1 MLAQVLDLDMAT
13 RLLTAPGYT
22 PQPVRDSHGRF
33 QTGNKGGPGRPLG
46 SRNKLSEDFIAA
58 IYDDWTNHGAGV
70 LARVRK
76 TNPTGYL
83 RIIAALCPVRLDVE
97 TPEQFPK
104 KTEDELL
111 EDIVRDLDE
120 LGVLP
125 IIAARYEQSCLTLGP
140 QSDERRQLPGATV
153 GAQSAPSSRITEI
166 DR

>member
-1 MLAQVLDLDMAT
+1 
-13 RLLTAPGYT
+13 
-22 PQPVRDSHGRF
+22 
-33 QTGNKGGPGRPLG
+33 
-46 SRNKLSEDFIAA
+46 
-58 IYDDWTNHGAGV
+58 V

-111 EDIVRDLDE
+111 EDIVRDLDK

-125 IIAARYEQSCLTLGP
+125 MIAARYEQSCLALGP
-140 QSDERRQLPGATV
+140 QSDERRQLPGRTENRRKLA
-153 GAQSAPSSRITEI
+153 AESSEEQR
-166 DR
+166 